1 MRFLKFFVMIVILT
15 LYVCPAYAIKPIPE
29 ESGFS
34 GFVSLGTTV
43 MSLKSN
49 LVAGTIAGGVADKT
63 ISSIHEKSDSKTKV
77 LPAINGDLRYTF
89 GSTRTQIMAGTMV
102 EDFLSFDFGNIVG
115 VRQDVSHA
123 GIIGVSYLF
132 SGMPAEVWEDPYL
145 ENTSRKEAERDSAGV
160 RLSWEK
166 IFGTMFHAKYSYREI
181 EIENERSG
189 TDPSLGL
196 NPDEIRL
203 LERDGDV
210 HNAELAYLYRIGA
223 GHLLNTAFKYTRH
236 DKDGGAMSKDQYG
249 VQLTHTKKIEKF
261 LFITNA
267 SYSSSEY
274 DEENPIYNKT
284 QENDNYGLALSVL
297 YLKPFDMENWSIMTN
312 FAGYKET
319 SNIDFYEAQ
328 ASLFNLSAVYKF

>member
-1 MRFLKFFVMIVILT
+1 MRFLRFFLMIVTLT
-15 LYVCPAYAIKPIPE
+15 LYVCPVYAITPIPE

-43 MSLKSN
+43 MSLESN
-49 LVAGTIAGGVADKT
+49 LVAGNVFGGVAQKT
-63 ISSIHEKSDSKTKV
+63 IPSINEKPDSETKV
-77 LPAINGDLRYTF
+77 QPAINGELRYTF
-89 GSTRTQIMAGTMV
+89 GSTRTQIIAGTMI
-102 EDFLSFDFGNIVG
+102 EDFLSFDFGTIVG
-115 VRQDVSHA
+115 VRQDVPHA

-181 EIENERSG
+181 EIENELSG

-196 NPDEIRL
+196 SADEIML
-203 LERDGDV
+203 LDRDGEV

-223 GHLLNTAFKYTRH
+223 GHLLNTAFKYNRH
-236 DKDGGAMSKDQYG
+236 GRDGGAMSKDQYG
-249 VQLTHTKKIEKF
+249 VQLTYTKKIEKF

-267 SYSSSEY
+267 SYSFSEY
-274 DEENPIYNKT
+274 DEENPIYSKT

-297 YLKPFDMENWSIMTN
+297 YMKPFDLENWSIMTN
-312 FAGYKET
+312 VAGYKET

-328 ASLFNLSAVYKF
+328 AAICNLSAIYRF